1 MNFSTRFLEKISQT
15 KWWIGASIVDIIDEP
30 AEMKRLFDLASSD
43 TQHRNYK
50 NFLKLK
56 DRYQHY
62 THFHAVY
69 KDDKPLAFSG
79 MFTHTAYKDFIRICD
94 RTYYFPEYRSNS
106 LQRPKIDAASRFFLP
121 IQHKIAYKE
130 NYKPFTSIQEKNR
143 RQSLKVTLDHVNK
156 LNGLNFVLL
165 DELRFVGLGDV
176 NDNVK
181 LWHTIACDERDS
193 QELSELLPV
202 MK

>member
-1 MNFSTRFLEKISQT
+1 MNFSTRFLEKISHT
-15 KWWIGASIVDIIDEP
+15 NWWVGTRVVDIIDEP
-30 AEMKRLFDLASSD
+30 VEMKRLFDLASTD

-50 NFLKLK
+50 NFLNLH

-62 THFHAVY
+62 THFHVVY
-69 KDDKPLAFSG
+69 KNDEPLAFSG
-79 MFTHTAYKDFIRICD
+79 MFTHSSYKDFIRICD
-94 RTYYFPEYRSNS
+94 RTYYFPQYRSNS

-121 IQHKIAYKE
+121 IQHKIAYEE
-130 NYKPFTSIQEKNR
+130 NYKPFTSIQESNR

-156 LNGLNFVLL
+156 LNNLNFVLL
-165 DELRFVGLGDV
+165 DGLRFVGLKKI

-181 LWHTIACDERDS
+181 LWHTVACDKRDS
-193 QELSELLPV
+193 QELSEFLLK